1 MEGTCPLL
9 GQFFFSPFVFRF
21 LTYLLSCILS
31 LRSGI
36 SSITLLCYVLYV
48 NFVIV
53 YYLALILLLVFYGA
67 ISVTT
72 FVEVGSFFGC
82 PDHQPCLPQHLVS
95 SFVFIV
101 FSLISFCSRLKV
113 VFCIVI
119 IIFSLFVG
127 IYFYLWLGNSKT
139 FADCER
145 VVFGIGP
152 CPFILPNW
160 PLLVHFA
167 WNWPLPVH
175 PLNCAKGNKSF
186 HMSPVPNALTIKLIT
201 TINNTLAFRNISL
214 ISKHLSINWI
224 QVPLVNLSHSFVYRF
239 RLARKI

>member
-1 MEGTCPLL
+1 MILAHSRPSRCLNNCS
-9 GQFFFSPFVFRF
+9 QF
-21 LTYLLSCILS
+21 
-31 LRSGI
+31 
-36 SSITLLCYVLYV
+36 LLCSASNVITVGAIFFLS
-48 NFVIV
+48 FCFSFSRLLVIV
-53 YYLALILLLVFYGA
+53 YSFFTLRYFVYYAPLLCAVCKFRYSLLPRPYFIASFYGA

-72 FVEVGSFFGC
+72 FVEVGSFFGG

-101 FSLISFCSRLKV
+101 FSFISFCSRLKV

-127 IYFYLWLGNSKT
+127 IYFSLWFGNSKT

-160 PLLVHFA
+160 PLPVHFV
-167 WNWPLPVH
+167 WNWPLPVQCYNYFNIVSYCNYFQTTPH
-175 PLNCAKGNKSF
+175 
-186 HMSPVPNALTIKLIT
+186 ALCL
-201 TINNTLAFRNISL
+201 
-214 ISKHLSINWI
+214 
-224 QVPLVNLSHSFVYRF
+224 
-239 RLARKI
+239 

>member
-1 MEGTCPLL
+1 MYSFFTLRYFVYYAPLL
-9 GQFFFSPFVFRF
+9 CAVCKFR
-21 LTYLLSCILS
+21 YSLLPRPYFIAS
-31 LRSGI
+31 
-36 SSITLLCYVLYV
+36 
-48 NFVIV
+48 
-53 YYLALILLLVFYGA
+53 FYGA

-72 FVEVGSFFGC
+72 FVEVGSFFGG

-101 FSLISFCSRLKV
+101 FSFISFCSRLKV

-127 IYFYLWLGNSKT
+127 IYFSLWFGNSKT

-160 PLLVHFA
+160 PLPVHFA

-175 PLNCAKGNKSF
+175 FMFLASSSPKLLMFWCEIILEPRPIAWLDRAARALSVIRKRGELRVRKWCEILCKVWRCTWKKKVLSMVSNHSKS
-186 HMSPVPNALTIKLIT
+186 HLI
-201 TINNTLAFRNISL
+201 IVRPE
-214 ISKHLSINWI
+214 KHRITR
-224 QVPLVNLSHSFVYRF
+224 H
-239 RLARKI
+239 

>member
-1 MEGTCPLL
+1 MYSFFTLRYFVYYAPLL
-9 GQFFFSPFVFRF
+9 CSVCKFCYS
-21 LTYLLSCILS
+21 LLRRPYFIAS
-31 LRSGI
+31 
-36 SSITLLCYVLYV
+36 
-48 NFVIV
+48 
-53 YYLALILLLVFYGA
+53 FYGA

-72 FVEVGSFFGC
+72 FVEVGSFFGG

-101 FSLISFCSRLKV
+101 FSFISFCSRFKV

-127 IYFYLWLGNSKT
+127 IYFSLWFGNSKT

-160 PLLVHFA
+160 PLPVHFV

-175 PLNCAKGNKSF
+175 NVFKRTQFCVKRHLNERILRRQISTQRELKRLLLA
-186 HMSPVPNALTIKLIT
+186 ALTACFL
-201 TINNTLAFRNISL
+201 
-214 ISKHLSINWI
+214 
-224 QVPLVNLSHSFVYRF
+224 
-239 RLARKI
+239 

>member
-1 MEGTCPLL
+1 ML
-9 GQFFFSPFVFRF
+9 GQFFFLSFCF
-21 LTYLLSCILS
+21 LFSHLL
-31 LRSGI
+31 
-36 SSITLLCYVLYV
+36 
-48 NFVIV
+48 VIV
-53 YYLALILLLVFYGA
+53 YSFFTLRYFVYYAPLLCAVCKFRYSLLPRPYFIASFYGA

-72 FVEVGSFFGC
+72 FVEVGSFFGG
-82 PDHQPCLPQHLVS
+82 PDHQPCIPQHLVS

-101 FSLISFCSRLKV
+101 FSFISFCSRLKV

-127 IYFYLWLGNSKT
+127 IYFSLWFGNSKT

-160 PLLVHFA
+160 PLPVHFA

-175 PLNCAKGNKSF
+175 VGRSTAAWCN
-186 HMSPVPNALTIKLIT
+186 TIIRVLHIVVHAS
-201 TINNTLAFRNISL
+201 NYAVFY
-214 ISKHLSINWI
+214 
-224 QVPLVNLSHSFVYRF
+224 SHIFW
-239 RLARKI
+239 